1 MGQVESKGYTSEVSY
16 LEKKKDVILREI
28 NNKLI
33 KTIEKNDQE
42 RVRSSLHIEFVV
54 DIWYTDIPEDE
65 LDMRVTELIRDQYKG
80 WSVLLKLKPK
90 ISIHRRPDI
99 KISLRRS
106 SVNFR
111 SYLFVFK
118 NISFDRKNRQIY
130 PYLYL
135 SDELEVF
142 KALNS
147 RIISFVLKKALI
159 TDKNS

>member
-1 MGQVESKGYTSEVSY
+1 M
-16 LEKKKDVILREI
+16 
-28 NNKLI
+28 I

-118 NISFDRKNRQIY
+118 NISFDRKNKQIY
-130 PYLYL
+130 IQA
-135 SDELEVF
+135 D
-142 KALNS
+142 KAVDYG
-147 RIISFVLKKALI
+147 FVAQAIGEIRSAGIFSIGLI
-159 TDKNS
+159 TTPKAIK